1 MRFSFVVRVNA
12 AIGAAPTHGR
22 FDPMKYLLTL
32 YGDESRFADATPEQ
46 RAEVMKAWDN
56 YTQDAINEGV
66 HLGGEGL
73 QPSATATTVK
83 IEESGDQLVSDG
95 PFAETK
101 EQLGGYYLLD
111 CKDLDDAIAWAKR
124 IPMPGGTVEVRPV
137 MDYEAVGSQQH
148 ANEAKAE
155 AGR

>member
-1 MRFSFVVRVNA
+1 
-12 AIGAAPTHGR
+12 
-22 FDPMKYLLTL
+22 MKYLLTL
-32 YGDESRFADATPEQ
+32 YGDESRWGDLTPEQ
-46 RAEVMKAWDN
+46 QTEGMKQWDG
-56 YTQDAINEGV
+56 YTTAAIEAGV

-83 IEESGDQLVSDG
+83 IEESGNQIVTDG

-111 CKDLDDAIAWAKR
+111 CKDLDDAISWAKR

-137 MDYEAVGSQQH
+137 MDYEAVGSQAH
-148 ANEAKAE
+148 SNEAE
-155 AGR
+155 ATR